1 MDVAGPSQE
10 NKFVLLASTIGPIDA
25 GIVGALEEGFEKET
39 GIRVRHVGAGTGAA
53 LKMAEKGQF
62 DLVLA
67 HAKSLEEKFVK
78 DGFGTERI
86 PLMYND
92 FVIVGPAADPA
103 GIKGMKTSAEAL
115 RTIAAKKATFVS
127 RGDKSGTHV
136 AEMDLWKGA
145 GIQPSGNWYV
155 VYEKGSSGNIPTLRY
170 ANEKQVYTV
179 IDRATYLSLKKE
191 INLAIL
197 VENDKAMLN
206 FMSLIPVN
214 QAKFPRVNRAGVDLI
229 ADSRLQLQLGDRVT
243 VVGSEEAIAN
253 VERFLGN
260 SLKRLREPNLITI
273 FIGIA
278 LGVLVGSIPFMIPG
292 IPQPVKLGLA
302 GGPLIVAILISKF
315 GPKYKLVTY
324 TTMSA
329 NLMLREI
336 GIALFLACVGLAAGE
351 NFVETVVN
359 GGYKWIGYG
368 VIITVVPLLIIGT
381 VGRKMCKLN
390 YFTLMGLLAGSMTDP
405 PALSYANAMAG
416 NDMPSVSYATV
427 YPLTMFLRV
436 ITAQLLILLFL

>member
-1 MDVAGPSQE
+1 MIKRSWIFLFFVLFLFPACSTMDVAGPSQE

-145 GIQPSGNWYV
+145 GIQPAGPWYV
-155 VYEKGSSGNIPTLRY
+155 VYEKGSSGNVPTLRY

-191 INLAIL
+191 IRLAIL
-197 VENDKAMLN
+197 VENDEAMLN

-214 QAKFPRVNRAGVDLI
+214 QAKFPRVNRAGAMQFI
-229 ADSRLQLQLGDRVT
+229 NWMTAADKGQIVIRDFGKDKY
-243 VVGSEEAIAN
+243 GAPMFFPNSEA
-253 VERFLGN
+253 
-260 SLKRLREPNLITI
+260 
-273 FIGIA
+273 
-278 LGVLVGSIPFMIPG
+278 
-292 IPQPVKLGLA
+292 
-302 GGPLIVAILISKF
+302 
-315 GPKYKLVTY
+315 
-324 TTMSA
+324 
-329 NLMLREI
+329 
-336 GIALFLACVGLAAGE
+336 
-351 NFVETVVN
+351 
-359 GGYKWIGYG
+359 W
-368 VIITVVPLLIIGT
+368 
-381 VGRKMCKLN
+381 RKK
-390 YFTLMGLLAGSMTDP
+390 MGK
-405 PALSYANAMAG
+405 
-416 NDMPSVSYATV
+416 
-427 YPLTMFLRV
+427 
-436 ITAQLLILLFL
+436 